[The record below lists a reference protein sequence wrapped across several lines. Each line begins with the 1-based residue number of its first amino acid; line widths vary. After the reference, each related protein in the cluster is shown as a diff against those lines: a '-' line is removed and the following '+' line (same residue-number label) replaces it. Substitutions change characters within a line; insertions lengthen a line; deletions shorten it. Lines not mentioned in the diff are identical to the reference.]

1 MPQVPEIINKKKYM
15 LEKIKMME
23 KKQKI
28 ILGIIVVLIL
38 VLVAGYLSGWFGKRK
53 SSPLDL
59 NATRG
64 GAAGALLNSGNV
76 SPFSGLACD
85 NWNRRPMAVMEAADL
100 SVRPDSGFSDA
111 DLVLEMPA
119 ITASITRLMPVYV
132 CNDPPEVGSIRSTRH
147 DYIALASG
155 WDAILTHWGGSHF
168 AADILNKGVIN
179 DLDLNGSMGKK
190 MPECGFRK
198 EGIPAPDNGFAKFP
212 TLLDCAKKAGYD
224 MTDKFSG
231 YPHQAEASVD
241 QRPSG
246 GHLRIGFAGPYAAEY
261 DYDKATNTYLR
272 SWNKVA
278 DIDANNQKR
287 NAPKNVAVVIASSEQ
302 IEGQYNN
309 VQIGDP
315 QFDTVTEGDAYYY
328 FNGQEIKGRWK
339 KDKSSWNTKLFMYD
353 SNGQEVKFVPG
364 QIWVEVLEPG
374 QALKWVPQ
382 P

>member
-1 MPQVPEIINKKKYM
+1 MK
-15 LEKIKMME
+15 EKVDM
-23 KKQKI
+23 
-28 ILGIIVVLIL
+28 
-38 VLVAGYLSGWFGKRK
+38 
-53 SSPLDL
+53 
-59 NATRG
+59 
-64 GAAGALLNSGNV
+64 GAPANSGNV
-76 SPFSGLACD
+76 SPFSGLACA
-85 NWNRRPMAVMEAADL
+85 NWNRRPIAVMEAADL

-147 DYIALASG
+147 DYIALAAG
-155 WDAILTHWGGSHF
+155 WNAILTHWGGSHF
-168 AADILNKGVIN
+168 AADILDKGTLAKGGAVD
-179 DLDLNGSMGKK
+179 DLDLNGSMGHKA
-190 MPECGFRK
+190 PECGFRK
-198 EGIPAPDNGFAKFP
+198 EGIPAPDNGFAKFS
-212 TLLDCAKKAGYD
+212 TLLDCAQKAGYD

-231 YPHQAEASVD
+231 YPHQAEAPLD
-241 QRPSG
+241 QRPVG
-246 GHLRIGFAGPYAAEY
+246 GHLRVGFAGPYAVDY

-278 DIDANNQKR
+278 DLDANNQKR
-287 NAPKNVAVVIASSEQ
+287 NAPKNVAVVIATSEQ

-328 FNGQEIKGRWK
+328 INGQEIKGRWK

-353 SNGQEVKFVPG
+353 SNGQEVKFAPG

-374 QALKWVPQ
+374 QALKWTPQ
-382 P
+382 Q